1 MKGDKYLMKV
11 TVPIVD
17 IVLSL
22 SEAID
27 SISPAICD
35 HQKQVAYISYYISNA
50 LNFSPSKKKEVLI
63 AGALHD
69 IGALSINEKKSMLN
83 FEYQDKKNGHSEKGY
98 MLLSLYKPFLNV
110 AKYVRYHHVSW
121 KYGHVVS
128 NFKEKIPLESYILNL
143 SDKISILI
151 NPEENILLQAEKI
164 RKRIYELS
172 GEAFNP
178 DVVDAFMEV
187 SKKESFWFDIKYNN
201 FYSELEDIE
210 DDYDILSEDD
220 LSELIKLFSRMID
233 FRSKFTYSHSSG
245 VAASSKMIAKIMGF
259 SEKDCTIM
267 ELAGY
272 VHDLGKIAVPIEILE
287 KQGKLTE
294 EEYDIVKIHPY
305 YTDKILKKVKAFD
318 TIREWG
324 ALHHERLDGNGYPFH
339 LKGDQISLG
348 SRIMAVADIFTA
360 LKEDRSYRK
369 GMDRKKTMGIIE
381 DMSGSALDKNV
392 VKKLKENYDIVNNE
406 RIRAQNITREE
417 YKNINNDYDT
427 EG

>member
-1 MKGDKYLMKV
+1 
-11 TVPIVD
+11 
-17 IVLSL
+17 
-22 SEAID
+22 
-27 SISPAICD
+27 
-35 HQKQVAYISYYISNA
+35 
-50 LNFSPSKKKEVLI
+50 
-63 AGALHD
+63 
-69 IGALSINEKKSMLN
+69 
-83 FEYQDKKNGHSEKGY
+83 
-98 MLLSLYKPFLNV
+98 
-110 AKYVRYHHVSW
+110 
-121 KYGHVVS
+121 
-128 NFKEKIPLESYILNL
+128 
-143 SDKISILI
+143 
-151 NPEENILLQAEKI
+151 
-164 RKRIYELS
+164 
-172 GEAFNP
+172 
-178 DVVDAFMEV
+178 
-187 SKKESFWFDIKYNN
+187 
-201 FYSELEDIE
+201 
-210 DDYDILSEDD
+210 
-220 LSELIKLFSRMID
+220 MID

-245 VAASSKMIAKIMGF
+245 VAASSKMLAKIMGF

-294 EEYDIVKIHPY
+294 KEYDIVKIHPY

-369 GMDRKKTMGIIE
+369 GMDRKKAIGIIE

-392 VKKLKENYDIVNNE
+392 VKKLKDNYDIVNNE
-406 RIRAQNITREE
+406 RIKAQNITREE
-417 YKNINNDYDT
+417 YKKINNDYDT

>member
-1 MKGDKYLMKV
+1 MKV

-27 SISPAICD
+27 SISPAIYA
-35 HQKQVAYISYYISNA
+35 HQKQVAYISYYISSA

-63 AGALHD
+63 AGALYD

-121 KYGHVVS
+121 KYGHAVS
-128 NFKEKIPLESYILNL
+128 SFEEKIPFESYILNL
-143 SDKISILI
+143 SDRISILI

-164 RKRIYELS
+164 RKRIYQLS

-187 SKKESFWFDIKYNN
+187 SKKESFWFDIRYNN
-201 FYSELEDIE
+201 FYSELENI
-210 DDYDILSEDD
+210 DDYDVLSEND

-245 VAASSKMIAKIMGF
+245 VAASSKTLAKIMGF

-294 EEYDIVKIHPY
+294 KEYDIVKIHPY

-348 SRIMAVADIFTA
+348 SRIMSVADVFTA

-406 RIRAQNITREE
+406 RIKAQNITREE
-417 YKNINNDYDT
+417 YKKISNDYDT